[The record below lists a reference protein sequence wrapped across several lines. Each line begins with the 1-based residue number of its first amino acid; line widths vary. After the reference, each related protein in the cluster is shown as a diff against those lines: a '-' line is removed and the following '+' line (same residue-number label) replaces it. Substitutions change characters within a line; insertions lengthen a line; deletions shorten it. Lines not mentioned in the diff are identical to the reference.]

1 MPSAFVYRLQ
11 PFAYSLLVLF
21 LCCPL
26 FAQEQSAE
34 KAQPARTWTSVN
46 GNTIDGAFVKE
57 EDGKIF
63 IKRPDGSTIATS
75 REKLSPFDLAWIDTK
90 NAPTNSA
97 KTLSFTLATQL
108 EKNKMEEH
116 KKVRRLFIKSY
127 TELTNNDRNDKTL
140 AFLERDAQSMYGWQA
155 VTDACY
161 LTKSGKKGKVKIMN
175 FLPQAP
181 VELREAVQMARDK
194 FAIPMPDP
202 VLVKEVSV
210 EGERFWEIQN
220 PPDYISRLLL
230 LVDPETKNI
239 KRFDIHFPPPVK

>member
-1 MPSAFVYRLQ
+1 MSFAPSFFLH
-11 PFAYSLLVLF
+11 PFVLF
-21 LCCPL
+21 LLLTPL
-26 FAQEQSAE
+26 FVPVLAQGQPA
-34 KAQPARTWTSVN
+34 AQPERTWTSVN

-97 KTLSFTLATQL
+97 KMLSFTLAPQL

-116 KKVRRLFIKSY
+116 KKVRRLIIKSY

-140 AFLERDAQSMYGWQA
+140 AFLERDAQSMYGWRA
-155 VTDACY
+155 VTDECY
-161 LTKSGKKGKVKIMN
+161 LAKSGKKGKIKIMN

-194 FAIPMPDP
+194 FTIPMPDP
-202 VLVKEVSV
+202 VMVKEVSV
-210 EGERFWEIQN
+210 DGETFWEVQN

-239 KRFDIHFPPPVK
+239 KRFDIHFPPPAK